1 MDNQELSKL
10 LEQLQSEI
18 AQIERVDAKGRAMLR
33 ELDTNIHEL
42 LARSDTDAQPQAN
55 PAILRELEESINHLE
70 ATHPT
75 LTTLLSNLLETLSN
89 AGI

>member
-1 MDNQELSKL
+1 MDTQEIPKL

-33 ELDTNIHEL
+33 ELDADIHEL
-42 LARSDTDAQPQAN
+42 LARSDEDAQPS
-55 PAILRELEESINHLE
+55 PAILRGIQESITHLE
-70 ATHPT
+70 TTHPS
-75 LTTLLSNLLETLSN
+75 LTTLLSRLLETLSN